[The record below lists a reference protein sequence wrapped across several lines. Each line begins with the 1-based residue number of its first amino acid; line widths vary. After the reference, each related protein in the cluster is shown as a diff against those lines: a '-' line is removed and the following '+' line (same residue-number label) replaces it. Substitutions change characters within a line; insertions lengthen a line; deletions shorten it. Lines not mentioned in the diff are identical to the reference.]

1 MSEEMKK
8 RLGLKNGIAA
18 WRHDHRLATMI
29 ILAIIAS
36 LVLVVI
42 SMRIYENSGAA
53 QLDLSRPGY
62 SSVRD
67 QARTNDD
74 IDAFPDTGEINQK
87 TINEFD
93 DLFSRYAD
101 EATAVDA
108 FGGDV
113 LNETQLGINAPEETV
128 Q

>member
-8 RLGLKNGIAA
+8 RLGLKNGLTV
-18 WRHDHRLATMI
+18 WRHDHRLAIMI
-29 ILAIIAS
+29 MGAIIVS

-67 QARTNDD
+67 QARSNET
-74 IDAFPDTGEINQK
+74 IDAFPDDGELNHK
-87 TINEFD
+87 TLDEFD
-93 DLFSRYAD
+93 ELFGQYAD

-113 LNETQLGINAPEETV
+113 LGESELGIDAPKE
-128 Q
+128 QQP